1 MVIGCYRGEKNR
13 VKDIELEKARWKEGV
28 LLYTIDSKNITHLLT
43 LERRHG
49 ERNRDSPGLLEGMI
63 PSSGDAKAHHK
74 VQVAILVS
82 LRDSP
87 R

>member
-13 VKDIELEKARWKEGV
+13 VKEIELEKARWKEGV
-28 LLYTIDSKNITHLLT
+28 LLYMIDSKNITHLLK
-43 LERRHG
+43 LKRRHG

-63 PSSGDAKAHHK
+63 PSSGDAKALG
-74 VQVAILVS
+74 QVAILVS